1 LYVYHLDPVDES
13 DDSLSDSSYDDNY
26 KHDNFSSEFL
36 CPSLTVK
43 IPLEPM
49 LAPVDLMLAPV
60 VLMMPIHALSF
71 FQMTK
76 QHSAL
81 PHSFPSKGKANLVKL
96 ELVNLILEISVPLHL
111 FHKIAQNRLPKPI
124 LMVTYSSLM
133 TAHITKLT

>member
-13 DDSLSDSSYDDNY
+13 DDSLSDSPYNVNY

-49 LAPVDLMLAPV
+49 LAPVD
-60 VLMMPIHALSF
+60 LMMPIHALSF

-124 LMVTYSSLM
+124 LVVTYSSLM